1 MTYLAAVLL
10 VALGAAAVV
19 AGGYDDSP
27 GLQGIGVLL
36 VIGAVVLVVRTARR
50 RRIGAP

>member
-1 MTYLAAVLL
+1 MTYLAAALL

-19 AGGYDDSP
+19 LGGYDDSP

-36 VIGAVVLVVRTARR
+36 VVGAVVLVVRAARR
-50 RRIGAP
+50 RRIF